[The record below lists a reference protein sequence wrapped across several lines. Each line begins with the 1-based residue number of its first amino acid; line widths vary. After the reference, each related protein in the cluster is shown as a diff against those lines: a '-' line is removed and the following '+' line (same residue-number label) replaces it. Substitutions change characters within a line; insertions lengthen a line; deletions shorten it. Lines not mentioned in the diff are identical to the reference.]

1 MTQLE
6 FYKSFQFVAELLL
19 AELLFVCRFRRR
31 KLFPLRLGA
40 SIAACFLLGW
50 LFPVV
55 SESAFYLSFMFF
67 TIFAFTVLCV
77 KFTFGQSWL
86 TVAFCCVAGYTTQHF
101 SYELYNMT
109 LGVMDSITPGSL
121 GAGMGQYGTGEIL
134 LFSNPFLIAVYL
146 CVYVACYMLSYFA
159 FGTKLKPKE
168 DVRLKT
174 TFIFAFAVFI
184 LIIDIVLNA
193 VVVYYLEN
201 TGLLYSLIVGLYN
214 VLCCITSLYLQFQV
228 ALKSKIEDTLDTV
241 QRMWHEVREQY
252 AISKE
257 NIALIN
263 MKCHD
268 LKHQIHSL
276 GGSERVSPATLAELE
291 RSISIYDSVVKTGN
305 DALDVILT
313 EKSLLCNKNGVRLS
327 CIVDGDKLSFMK
339 EEDIYSLFGNI
350 VDNAIEA
357 VLKVPQDKR
366 TISLHVKTVDGMLLV
381 RESNYYADDILFEDG
396 IPLTTKEDKRYHG
409 YGIQSIKY
417 ICDRYDGELNIS
429 AEGSVFTISLVFCLD
444 DIAAGG

>member
-6 FYKSFQFVAELLL
+6 FYKSYQFLLELLI
-19 AELLFVCRFRRR
+19 AECLFTYRLSRRR
-31 KLFPLRLGA
+31 FFALRAVAAL
-40 SIAACFLLGW
+40 AACW
-50 LFPVV
+50 ALFRFFPIL
-55 SESAFYLSFMFF
+55 SENAFYISFMFLVLF
-67 TIFAFTVLCV
+67 AGTVFAF
-77 KFTFGQSWL
+77 KFLYKETWL
-86 TVAFCCVAGYTTQHF
+86 TIVFCCIAGYTVQHMT
-101 SYELYNMT
+101 YELYNLAMT
-109 LGVMDSITPGSL
+109 AMNFNSNSPMGFYGSKWSP
-121 GAGMGQYGTGEIL
+121 M
-134 LFSNPFLIAVYL
+134 FSNPVLLMLYLVLYAAVYFGM
-146 CVYVACYMLSYFA
+146 YWA
-159 FGTKLKPKE
+159 FGRQIKRHERL
-168 DVRLKT
+168 RLKN
-174 TFIFAFAVFI
+174 AFVFVFVVLI
-184 LIIDIVLNA
+184 LVVDILLNAIVVFFLAEEENILYLII
-193 VVVYYLEN
+193 
-201 TGLLYSLIVGLYN
+201 VGIYN
-214 VLCCITSLYLQFQV
+214 VLCCVFALYLQFEV
-228 ALKSKIEDTLDTV
+228 ALRRQLQTALAALRQLRSKE
-241 QRMWHEVREQY
+241 REQY
-252 AISKE
+252 ETSKE
-257 NIALIN
+257 NIRLIN
-263 MKCHD
+263 MRCHD
-268 LKHQIHSL
+268 LKHQIRHIGQTAEISSSAV
-276 GGSERVSPATLAELE
+276 SEIEDL
-291 RSISIYDSVVKTGN
+291 ISIYDSTVKTGN

-313 EKSLLCNKNGVRLS
+313 EKSLLCNKNGVKLS